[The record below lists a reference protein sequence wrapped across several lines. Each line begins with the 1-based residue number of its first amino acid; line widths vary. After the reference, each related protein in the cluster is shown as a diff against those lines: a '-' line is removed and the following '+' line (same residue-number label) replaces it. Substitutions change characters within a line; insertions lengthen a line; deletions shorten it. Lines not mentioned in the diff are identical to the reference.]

1 MPKTYTGKDGK
12 FAAGNPGRPKGSR
25 HKSTLAVEA
34 LLDGQ
39 AEALTQKAVDLALE
53 GDTTALRLCI
63 ERIAPQRKDS
73 PVDFDLPPMES
84 AEDAAKAAA
93 SVISAVSTGD
103 LTPTEGAK
111 VMGLIETYR
120 RTLEMTEL
128 EQRVATLEGE
138 NR

>member
-1 MPKTYTGKDGK
+1 
-12 FAAGNPGRPKGSR
+12 
-25 HKSTLAVEA
+25 VEA
-34 LLDGQ
+34 LLSGQ
-39 AEALTQKAVDLALE
+39 AEALSQKAVDLALE

-63 ERIAPQRKDS
+63 ERIAPQGKDS

-93 SVISAVSTGD
+93 SVISAVWTGD